1 MAAANPTFSLI
12 IFLVLTLFYS
22 LLKYYTKSESMI
34 RIWTAIYFVV
44 VIISQF
50 FINLG
55 VINEICGNANYYL
68 AFKTTVIP
76 WVLVFG
82 VVYIILMTFPGWLVP
97 FSNTI
102 GYLLAYMSGVNGFL
116 KSILKEN
123 ITNENTNEADLVKA
137 LNNVYLDKSLLI
149 NSITME
155 NVEQW
160 WQSMSDG
167 GLFKPDVQ
175 EADKDSLK
183 KFIKLKTEA
192 SEFIW
197 YAFTGMYATSVSYN
211 GIVNSECSQSLDEM
225 EKRHEEYLENEKK
238 IANDKNKES
247 KNKIIYK
254 TYD

>member
-1 MAAANPTFSLI
+1 
-12 IFLVLTLFYS
+12 
-22 LLKYYTKSESMI
+22 
-34 RIWTAIYFVV
+34 
-44 VIISQF
+44 
-50 FINLG
+50 
-55 VINEICGNANYYL
+55 
-68 AFKTTVIP
+68 
-76 WVLVFG
+76 
-82 VVYIILMTFPGWLVP
+82 
-97 FSNTI
+97 
-102 GYLLAYMSGVNGFL
+102 
-116 KSILKEN
+116 
-123 ITNENTNEADLVKA
+123 
-137 LNNVYLDKSLLI
+137 
-149 NSITME
+149 ME

-160 WQSMSDG
+160 WKSMSDG